1 MRKVAV
7 IVGSIRRESINK
19 KLARALAKLAD
30 GKLAFETVQIDDLPL
45 FNQDN
50 EHAPPP
56 AVTRMKDQ
64 IRAADALLFVTP
76 EHNRSIPA
84 ALKNAIDWASR
95 PPKESPLIGKVG
107 AIAGTS
113 RGRISTAVAQ
123 SHLRT
128 IIGSHLD
135 AVLGVPEAYIQFT
148 DTLIDDNG
156 NVTDDAAKK
165 LMTHFIENF
174 AKLVEKAAKTP

>member
-7 IVGSIRRESINK
+7 IVGSIRKDSINK
-19 KLARALAKLAD
+19 TLARALAKLAD
-30 GKLAFETVQIDDLPL
+30 GKLVFDTVQIDDLPL

-50 EHAPPP
+50 EAAPTA
-56 AVTRMKDQ
+56 AVIRMKAQ
-64 IRAADALLFVTP
+64 IKAADAILFVTP

-95 PPKESPLIGKVG
+95 PPKDSALVGKVG
-107 AIAGTS
+107 AIIGAS

-123 SHLRT
+123 SHLKT
-128 IIGSHLD
+128 IIGSHLH

-148 DTLIDDNG
+148 DTLIDADA
-156 NVTDDAAKK
+156 NVTDESAKK
-165 LMTHFIENF
+165 VMTRFIENF
-174 AKLVEKAAKTP
+174 TRLVDETAKS

>member
-1 MRKVAV
+1 MHTVAV

-30 GKLAFETVQIDDLPL
+30 GKLIFDTVQIDDLPL
-45 FNQDN
+45 FNQDEETN
-50 EHAPPP
+50 PTP
-56 AVTRMKDQ
+56 AVTRLKQQ
-64 IRAADALLFVTP
+64 IRAADGVLFVTP

-95 PPKESPLIGKVG
+95 PPKETAFAGKVG
-107 AIAGTS
+107 AIIGTS

-128 IIGSHLD
+128 VAGCQLE
-135 AVLGVPEAYIQFT
+135 AMLTLPETYIQFT
-148 DTLIDDNG
+148 DPLIDVDA
-156 NVTDDAAKK
+156 NVTDEAVRKVLQRFVDN
-165 LMTHFIENF
+165 L
-174 AKLVEKAAKTP
+174 AKLVGVWAR